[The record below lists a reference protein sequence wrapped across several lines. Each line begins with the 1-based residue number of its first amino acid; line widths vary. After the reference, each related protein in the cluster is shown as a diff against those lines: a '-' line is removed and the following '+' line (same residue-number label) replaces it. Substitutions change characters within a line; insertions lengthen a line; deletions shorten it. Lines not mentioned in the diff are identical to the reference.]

1 MRTAPAVLLS
11 LLSVCVAATLMT
23 ACEKDDDETSS
34 DDTEPADESAPTTKA
49 WTPYVG
55 EWYGSGLREVWV
67 TVSESDGT
75 VTVRDNVNPE
85 SQSQPWSNS
94 LHFEFSGGPTCSLD
108 FHSPSSATVNYT
120 HNSYAMTKTS

>member
-1 MRTAPAVLLS
+1 MKAVRIVLLS
-11 LLSVCVAATLMT
+11 LLSACLAATLMT
-23 ACEKDDDETSS
+23 ACEGDENSS
-34 DDTEPADESAPTTKA
+34 DGSATDA
-49 WTPYVG
+49 EDWTPYVG
-55 EWYGSGLREVWV
+55 EWHGSGLREVWV

-75 VTVRDNVNPE
+75 VTVRDNVNPG

-108 FHSPSSATVNYT
+108 FHSPTSATVNYT